1 MSPTRAS
8 GTAACRIPLRH
19 CVYSHEST
27 LSSFSCSYRS
37 YLRANSLELYKIW
50 AERLQEEFFRQ
61 GDEERRRG
69 LPISAFMDRERP
81 RLAQSQV
88 NFIEFI
94 ALPLFQCIAVQL
106 ERPEIV
112 SQTMQNLEYWR
123 RQAAA
128 EASSPS
134 PSSGASS

>member
-1 MSPTRAS
+1 VPCRRLVSWFPHSLPPRSARLAPGAS
-8 GTAACRIPLRH
+8 
-19 CVYSHEST
+19 
-27 LSSFSCSYRS
+27 
-37 YLRANSLELYKIW
+37 SLDLYKIW

-94 ALPLFQCIAVQL
+94 ALPLFQCIAAQL

-123 RQAAA
+123 RQAVA